1 MKSGLPTAGYSY
13 AHKEGSM
20 SDNSKPK
27 EIADNVVVSLRYTL
41 TVDGEVIDYT
51 EDDEAIEFL
60 QGYGN
65 IIPGLEHEL
74 DGMQI
79 GEKKQVSV
87 PTAEAYGEY
96 DQEEIRDV
104 PRSEFPPDV
113 PLAPGVEL
121 ELTDTDGDILYAKVV
136 SIAKD
141 TVKLDFNHPLA
152 GKELHFYVEIADLRP
167 PTEEELEHGHVH
179 DEEEEEE

>member
-1 MKSGLPTAGYSY
+1 
-13 AHKEGSM
+13 M
-20 SDNSKPK
+20 SADSKPK
-27 EIADNVVVSLRYTL
+27 EIADDVVVSLCYTL
-41 TVDGEVIDYT
+41 TVDGEVFDFT

-65 IIPGLEHEL
+65 IIPGLEAEL
-74 DGMQI
+74 YGMQI
-79 GEKKQVSV
+79 GDKKQVTV
-87 PTAEAYGEY
+87 PTEEAYGEY

-121 ELTDTDGDILYAKVV
+121 ELTDTDDDLLYAKVV

-152 GKELHFYVEIADLRP
+152 GKELHFYIEVVDLRP
-167 PTEEELEHGHVH
+167 PTAEELEHGHVH
-179 DEEEEEE
+179 DEDEDAEEE